1 MNHRPSSGRR
11 RLVGVAVLVLAL
23 SSGTFTEAQDREH
36 HRERGETTLPRN
48 ILKAL
53 KGDWLATFS
62 GSTACGF
69 STMWLDFH
77 LDETGHGTVTLAS
90 EHFRDCGDSVT
101 SGAPMQIV
109 TLNPDGSGVIFFG
122 CDTPN
127 CGFSFDLQVSHNKQ
141 MFNMTAEF
149 APGNFLA
156 GLAVKQ

>member
-1 MNHRPSSGRR
+1 VNHRPSSGRR
-11 RLVGVAVLVLAL
+11 RLGGVAVLVLAL

-53 KGDWLATFS
+53 KGDWFASLS
-62 GSTACGF
+62 GSTGCGVT
-69 STMWLDFH
+69 TMWFQFH
-77 LDETGHGTVTLAS
+77 LDETGHGLVTQAS
-90 EHFRDCGDSVT
+90 RHSYFCGNTVT
-101 SGAPMQIV
+101 SGSLMQIDS
-109 TLNPDGSGVIFFG
+109 LNPDGSGVISFPCDISG
-122 CDTPN
+122 CEL
-127 CGFSFDLQVSHNKQ
+127 SFTFQVSHNKQ